1 MESGS
6 TFFATEERKKK
17 YHIYVEEYVLSYLRR
32 ESDSLELSEIYF
44 YGSRLENGRKL
55 YVYGAGREK
64 GIAAFAAYDPLHE
77 LVCRLTQAGPVF
89 LVREPDGECRTIG
102 FQVFYDNNEAMQN
115 YLLEWTGSADR
126 KRIAEKASGQERQSA
141 PVQFPQE
148 EKKRMPHGA
157 MSVQLCLILV
167 VLVAIVITSTDSYD
181 KMEEL
186 NRSAR
191 EVFFAIENQE
201 AGETASD
208 VGAEGAAEGQERIPS
223 KDKGIVVERETKT
236 PEDTVADE
244 QAEDKIRDENF
255 EAAEDRGQDEVSEG
269 EEENEE
275 GVLKSVEKKADETD
289 VQNSGKETESDQAAE
304 PEDTPKEETAS
315 SDTGEEDNK
324 EASEQNEEENEE
336 ALSRSIT
343 RYYEVEQGDTLYTIS
358 QKIYGDISRVEKI
371 CEMNEISDPDKI
383 HSGQRI
389 ILP

>member
-1 MESGS
+1 METGS
-6 TFFATEERKKK
+6 AAVGKEERKK

-44 YGSRLENGRKL
+44 YGSRQDNGRKF
-55 YVYGAGREK
+55 YVYGAGRDKE
-64 GIAAFAAYDPLHE
+64 ITAFAAYETLSE

-89 LVREPDGECRTIG
+89 LVREPDGECRATG

-115 YLLEWTGSADR
+115 YLLEWTGSTGR
-126 KRIAEKASGQERQSA
+126 KRIGEKGDAQENV
-141 PVQFPQE
+141 PVPALFPKE
-148 EKKRMPHGA
+148 EKKRTPHGAA

-167 VLVAIVITSTDSYD
+167 ILVAIVITSTDSYD

-186 NRSAR
+186 NRSAK

-201 AGETASD
+201 ADAGEEEARAQDSA
-208 VGAEGAAEGQERIPS
+208 G
-223 KDKGIVVERETKT
+223 DKEIVVERLTETFEDVVKGDKT
-236 PEDTVADE
+236 TEDEDSDKKTDGQELDADS
-244 QAEDKIRDENF
+244 DTENLT
-255 EAAEDRGQDEVSEG
+255 EK
-269 EEENEE
+269 EETEE
-275 GVLKSVEKKADETD
+275 GVLKPMQET
-289 VQNSGKETESDQAAE
+289 SDQPDEKNATQE
-304 PEDTPKEETAS
+304 
-315 SDTGEEDNK
+315 
-324 EASEQNEEENEE
+324 NEEENEE

-371 CEMNEISDPDKI
+371 CEVNQISDPDKI

>member
-141 PVQFPQE
+141 PVQFPRE

-208 VGAEGAAEGQERIPS
+208 VGAEGAAENQERIPS

-269 EEENEE
+269 EEENEQ

-289 VQNSGKETESDQAAE
+289 AQNSGKETESDQEAE
-304 PEDTPKEETAS
+304 TEDAPKEETAS
-315 SDTGEEDNK
+315 SDSEEEDRK
-324 EASEQNEEENEE
+324 ETSEQNEEENEE

-343 RYYEVEQGDTLYTIS
+343 RYYEVEEGDTLYTIS

-371 CEMNEISDPDKI
+371 CEINELSDPDKI
-383 HSGQRI
+383 RSGQRI